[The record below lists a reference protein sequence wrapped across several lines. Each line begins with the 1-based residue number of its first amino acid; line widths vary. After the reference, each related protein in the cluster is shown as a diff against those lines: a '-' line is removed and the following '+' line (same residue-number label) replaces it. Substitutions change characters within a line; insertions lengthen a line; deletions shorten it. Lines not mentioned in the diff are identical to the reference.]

1 MGYECPVCGDPQAD
15 ETHLANH
22 LAFTAIARGGEH
34 EAWLDERI
42 PDWDQHDD
50 ESLAAEVTE
59 YAAETEYPQVF
70 DDTTDR
76 TGREHRRHE
85 HDNTSRGRSDLPPGA
100 DALTDVSLDEDAQE
114 ALSRAREMTRK
125 RRANTDEDA
134 SE

>member
-42 PDWDQHDD
+42 PDWDQHND
-50 ESLAAEVTE
+50 ESLAAEVTG
-59 YAAETEYPQVF
+59 YAAETEYPRMF

-76 TGREHRRHE
+76 TGHE
-85 HDNTSRGRSDLPPGA
+85 HDSTSRGRSDLPPGTG
-100 DALTDVSLDEDAQE
+100 ALTDVSLDEDAQE
-114 ALSRAREMTRK
+114 ALLRAREMTRK
-125 RRANTDEDA
+125 RRANTDEDG
-134 SE
+134 SETE